1 MSNSFATVWS
11 VAHKAPL
18 SMGFVSKTHWTGL
31 PFPSAGDLPD
41 PGIEPASA
49 ALQARSLPSEPP
61 LPIEK
66 LSSHHITF
74 FPIFPTLGIF
84 RNSPFKGN
92 QHTYPFIFI

>member
-41 PGIEPASA
+41 PEIKSIPPAWQA
-49 ALQARSLPSEPP
+49 ASSL
-61 LPIEK
+61 
-66 LSSHHITF
+66 LSPDKPRKALYAIVINV
-74 FPIFPTLGIF
+74 IFK
-84 RNSPFKGN
+84 RN
-92 QHTYPFIFI
+92 YPCY